1 MGLMKKLDID
11 ADGEITEVELANALH
26 SVDTEMINEAV
37 ETALKKI
44 ASGAT
49 GSSNLRDYVK
59 DLVRKFDHNGD
70 GLLTFEELSDGL
82 AKIHIYL
89 NQREI

>member
-1 MGLMKKLDID
+1 MKKLDID

-26 SVDTEMINEAV
+26 SVDTEMTNEAV

-49 GSSNLRDYVK
+49 GS
-59 DLVRKFDHNGD
+59 
-70 GLLTFEELSDGL
+70 
-82 AKIHIYL
+82 
-89 NQREI
+89 